1 MECLTA
7 DKVPDGPGWLYEIK
21 LDGYRMEA
29 VRDTKLEI
37 YSRLKN
43 SVTGKFP
50 VVAAALASLPEKTVV
65 DGEIVAFNAE
75 GKPEFNLLQNYR
87 SSDSRLVYFVFDIL
101 LHRGKSLMELP
112 LVDRREILRAA
123 VQPNEHVQ
131 IVEVSKSAE
140 DIMRFVKEQHL
151 EGVVAK
157 RADSIYLPG
166 KRTGLWVKTRINLTQ
181 EFVIGGY
188 TPSHLGL
195 DALIVGFYRGKELRF
210 AARVRAGFMPQTR
223 RQVHEAIKDLAT
235 PQCPFVNLPQPTA
248 GRWGQGITEKAMKDM
263 VWLKPTAVA
272 QIDFLEWTGGDILR
286 NASFVRLRDDKD
298 SRKVVR
304 ET

>member
-1 MECLTA
+1 
-7 DKVPDGPGWLYEIK
+7 
-21 LDGYRMEA
+21 
-29 VRDTKLEI
+29 
-37 YSRLKN
+37 
-43 SVTGKFP
+43 
-50 VVAAALASLPEKTVV
+50 
-65 DGEIVAFNAE
+65 
-75 GKPEFNLLQNYR
+75 
-87 SSDSRLVYFVFDIL
+87 
-101 LHRGKSLMELP
+101 MELP

-123 VQPNEHVQ
+123 VQPNDHVQ

-157 RADSIYLPG
+157 RADSTYLPG

-210 AARVRAGFMPQTR
+210 AARVRAGFTPQTR
-223 RQVHEAIKDLAT
+223 RQVYEAIKDLAT

-248 GRWGQGITEKAMKDM
+248 GRWGQGITAEGMKNM
-263 VWLKPTAVA
+263 VWVKPLAVV
-272 QIDFLEWTGGDILR
+272 QIDFREWTGGDILR
-286 NASFVRLRDDKD
+286 HASFVRLRDDKVPK
-298 SRKVVR
+298 KVVR